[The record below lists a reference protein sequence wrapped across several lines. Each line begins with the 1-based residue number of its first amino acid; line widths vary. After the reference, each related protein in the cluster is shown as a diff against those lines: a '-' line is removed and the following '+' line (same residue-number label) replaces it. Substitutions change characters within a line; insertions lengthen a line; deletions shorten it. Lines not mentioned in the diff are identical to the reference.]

1 MWSAE
6 SDIVLLGQSYAPSL
20 SSIGLGRF
28 FKPWLS
34 LTFALLV
41 LLLFHYSCLF
51 QLMRHYI
58 CRLKNM
64 ENTNMKLLQAL
75 RNSGAEKIVEA
86 YDWLQRHRNELKEEV
101 YGPVLLEVFLLVER
115 NAV

>member
-1 MWSAE
+1 
-6 SDIVLLGQSYAPSL
+6 
-20 SSIGLGRF
+20 
-28 FKPWLS
+28 
-34 LTFALLV
+34 
-41 LLLFHYSCLF
+41 
-51 QLMRHYI
+51 
-58 CRLKNM
+58 M
-64 ENTNMKLLQAL
+64 ENTSMKLLQAL